1 MSVDN
6 KIQPK
11 NFKILIV
18 DDFEMGRQILKS
30 ALFDLGYTNV
40 SEAEDGLLAVESLKE
55 AKESGPFSVIFC
67 DWNMPNMN
75 GLQVLQT
82 VRKDDVYAKLPF
94 VMVTAEADQENIVT
108 ALSAGASD
116 YVVKPITPEILKVKL
131 ERIVGKL
138 QARAAA

>member
-1 MSVDN
+1 MSFDG
-6 KIQPK
+6 KINPK
-11 NFKILIV
+11 NFRILIV

-30 ALFDLGYTNV
+30 ALIDLGYTNV
-40 SEAEDGLLAVESLKE
+40 AEAEDGKLAVECLNE
-55 AKESGPFSVIFC
+55 AKATNPFSMIFC
-67 DWNMPNMN
+67 DWNMPEMN
-75 GLQVLQT
+75 GLQVLQI
-82 VRKDDVYAKLPF
+82 VRKDEVYAKHPF

-138 QARAAA
+138 QARAA